1 MEHYFAK
8 SSVLQIS
15 GQIRAYCW
23 VDIIMLDQSNHAVWK
38 VSKYGVILL
47 SMCDLF
53 VTIRH

>member
-1 MEHYFAK
+1 MEQYFAK

-15 GQIRAYCW
+15 GQNRAYCW
-23 VDIIMLDQSNHAVWK
+23 VDIIMLDQSNHIAWK